1 MSRDGSS
8 SAEHGPELEPPR
20 EGLLHPSLLLGP
32 SPRGGSVAHG
42 RLARPRLLDLEGQ
55 AALRVS
61 VPSQL
66 MQFIERSLHD
76 LDELINLRRAE
87 LGELRRVN
95 QHRVATAVPSAGLA
109 VPADEGVARGAANGS
124 AFDSVLRQLAGEQE
138 RTARL
143 LERVRLI
150 EAERDTLAGRL
161 RELVVERD
169 GLQHARLRLKDA
181 ADTKDIELDS
191 LRSQLKRK
199 ATRVEELE
207 TQLLEYLQTN
217 DIPLEPGETADA
229 SKDGREHWSA
239 RVSELEEQL
248 AVVSNVGGL
257 NQAFSAALEPQYSK
271 VYRPYELEVVEL
283 RQEIVYHLN
292 EKYVLLLNA

>member
-1 MSRDGSS
+1 
-8 SAEHGPELEPPR
+8 
-20 EGLLHPSLLLGP
+20 
-32 SPRGGSVAHG
+32 
-42 RLARPRLLDLEGQ
+42 
-55 AALRVS
+55 
-61 VPSQL
+61 

-248 AVVSNVGGL
+248 AEASRREESYRMSLSAAEERLQLSAGEDWSARVSELEEQLAVVSNVGGL